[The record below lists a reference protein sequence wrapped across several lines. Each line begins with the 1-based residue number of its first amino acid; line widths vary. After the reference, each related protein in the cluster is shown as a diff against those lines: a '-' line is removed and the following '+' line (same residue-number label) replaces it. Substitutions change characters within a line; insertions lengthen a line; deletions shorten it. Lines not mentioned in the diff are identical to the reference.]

1 MKIDVRGENDTSSY
15 FFYGQHSTNTTAV
28 AGLKIFSN
36 GNIQNANNSYGQ
48 ISDITLK
55 KDIVQATSKLDDLM
69 KVNIVNFKFINDVT
83 NTKQIGVIA
92 QELEKIFPSMID
104 IDGNTKVKSVKYS
117 VFVPMLIKAVQE
129 LKAEIEILKN
139 K

>member
-1 MKIDVRGENDTSSY
+1 M
-15 FFYGQHSTNTTAV
+15 
-28 AGLKIFSN
+28 L
-36 GNIQNANNSYGQ
+36 
-48 ISDITLK
+48 SDISLK

-104 IDGNTKVKSVKYS
+104 IDGNTKTKSVKYKITLLS
-117 VFVPMLIKAVQE
+117 STYLSFQKIIHQVNPYTSTNNSSKAIPH
-129 LKAEIEILKN
+129 KAAKTKI
-139 K
+139 

>member
-1 MKIDVRGENDTSSY
+1 
-15 FFYGQHSTNTTAV
+15 
-28 AGLKIFSN
+28 
-36 GNIQNANNSYGQ
+36 
-48 ISDITLK
+48 
-55 KDIVQATSKLDDLM
+55 M